1 MEQVSSIL
9 RCEKLLEDICGGVAF
24 LTPSCTAA
32 IELSCLLLI
41 KPGDEVIMPSF
52 TFPSAA
58 NAVILRGG
66 VPVFVDSRMDTL
78 NIDEERIEE
87 AITPR
92 TKAILPIHYAGVVA
106 DMERINQI
114 ADAHGLWVIEDAAQA
129 IGNWKVTGH
138 VGCLSFHDTK
148 NVKCGEG
155 GALIVRSPDL
165 VERFEIARDC
175 GTTKAKWRR
184 GETSTWDW
192 ISVGQSALMS
202 EHCAKVLEPQLEHLD
217 AITQERLDV
226 WNVYNERID
235 ARKRSNGHIYWFL
248 SEDRKKLKER
258 LGDIRLSS
266 HYEAAHLTDTG
277 RQYGRVG
284 GQILNTQRIAA
295 QITRPPMNVT
305 PSEALEISRRIS
317 TEIHGSRQAKAA

>member
-1 MEQVSSIL
+1 
-9 RCEKLLEDICGGVAF
+9 
-24 LTPSCTAA
+24 
-32 IELSCLLLI
+32 LLI

-87 AITPR
+87 AITPK

-106 DMERINQI
+106 NMERINQI
-114 ADAHGLWVIEDAAQA
+114 ADSHGLWVIEDAAQA

-138 VGCLSFHDTK
+138 VGCLSFHETK
-148 NVKCGEG
+148 NIKCGEG
-155 GALIVRSPDL
+155 GALVVRDPQL
-165 VERFEIARDC
+165 VEKFEIARDC

-202 EHCAKVLEPQLEHLD
+202 EHCAKVLEPQLENLD
-217 AITQERLDV
+217 EITESRLRV
-226 WNVYNERID
+226 WDIYNDWIESSPR
-235 ARKRSNGHIYWFL
+235 ANGHIYWFL
-248 SEDRKKLKER
+248 AKDRKRLKES
-258 LGDIRLSS
+258 LGISLSS

-277 RQYGRVG
+277 RLYGRVG
-284 GQILNTQRIAA
+284 GAIVNAQEIASR
-295 QITRPPMNVT
+295 ITRPPMNVT
-305 PSEALEISRRIS
+305 PVEALDIARRI
-317 TEIHGSRQAKAA
+317 TKEIHGGRQAKAA